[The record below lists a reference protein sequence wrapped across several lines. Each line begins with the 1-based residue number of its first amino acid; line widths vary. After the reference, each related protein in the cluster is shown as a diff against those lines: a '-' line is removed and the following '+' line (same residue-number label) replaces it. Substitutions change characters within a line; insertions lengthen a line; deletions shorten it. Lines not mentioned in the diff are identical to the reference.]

1 MLDNKEDIYHF
12 IKNNLTPKKEEKN
25 KFGEVFTPIELIND
39 ILDKL
44 PTDVWMNKNLKWF
57 DPCAGIGNFF
67 VVVFYRLM
75 DSLKDEIDDDIS
87 RKKWIIKNMFYMAE
101 LNEKNCEVLKQVF
114 GDEANIFC
122 GDTLKMKFD
131 FKFDI
136 VIGNP
141 PYNKNKTHNGNSIYQ
156 YFIHKA
162 LDEWLVDCGLLSYI
176 HPPAWR
182 KPCNKKSRHF
192 GSFDKMAKDNTILYL
207 EIHDKSDGLKVFKCS
222 TRYDW
227 YVLKKCKC
235 NKLTVVKDILGNV
248 SEIDLRKWKFLPN
261 CYFNEV
267 LKLLGDTHNPDVVK
281 SSIDFRHIPVV
292 DKPNEVFKYPIIMS
306 TPLKGTRL
314 YYTNND
320 KSPTRKIPKIV
331 FGRITP
337 IRRCVVDF
345 EGIYDMTLECIVIKI
360 KSQEQGEEIANFL
373 TSKNMKL
380 ILDKACSWSSFQLDY
395 MLFQMMKPEFWKT
408 KLFNPVI

>member
-1 MLDNKEDIYHF
+1 MLDNKEDIYLF

-25 KFGEVFTPIELIND
+25 KFGEVFTPINLIND

-44 PTDVWMNKNLKWF
+44 PAEVWTDKNLKWF

-67 VVVFYRLM
+67 VIVFYRLM
-75 DSLKDEIDDDIS
+75 DSLKDEFDDEVS

-101 LNEKNCEVLKQVF
+101 LNEKNCEVLRQVF
-114 GDEANIFC
+114 GDDANIFC

-131 FKFDI
+131 FKFDV

-141 PYNKNKTHNGNSIYQ
+141 PYNKNMTQNGNSIYQ

-162 LDEWLVDCGLLSYI
+162 LDEWLVDCGILSYI
-176 HPPAWR
+176 HPASWR

-207 EIHDKSDGLKVFKCS
+207 EIHSKEDGLKVFKCC

-235 NKLTVVKDILGNV
+235 NQLTVVKDILGNV

-261 CYFNEV
+261 CYFEEV
-267 LKLLGDTHNPDVVK
+267 LKLLGDEKIYSVK
-281 SSIDFRHIPVV
+281 SSNDTRRITVKKEPD
-292 DKPNEVFKYPIIMS
+292 DEFKYPVIHS
-306 TPLKGTRL
+306 TPISKSGLV
-314 YYTNND
+314 YTNTD
-320 KSPTRKIPKIV
+320 SSHTRKIPKVV

-337 IRRCVVDF
+337 IRRCVVDY
-345 EGIYDMTLECIVIKI
+345 EGVYDFTQCCVVIKI
-360 KSQEQGEEIANFL
+360 SSKEEGEEISAFL
-373 TSKNMKL
+373 TSQEFKL
-380 ILDKACSWSSFQLDY
+380 IMNKSCSWSSFQLDY
-395 MLFQMMKPEFWKT
+395 MLFEMMKAEFWKT
-408 KLFNPVI
+408 KLFVDGV